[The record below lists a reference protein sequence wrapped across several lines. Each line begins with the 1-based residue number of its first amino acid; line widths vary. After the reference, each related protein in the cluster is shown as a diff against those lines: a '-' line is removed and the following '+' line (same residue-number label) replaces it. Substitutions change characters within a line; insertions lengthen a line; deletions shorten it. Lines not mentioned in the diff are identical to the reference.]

1 MTNNARRNRRNKEL
15 KRIERTTVA
24 TDQNS
29 QIVTSDVKDKLT
41 FITFILFDGHFSDIE
56 ILQDI
61 LNGLDSR
68 IGDPVHFLF
77 GILAPTFVFLR

>member
-29 QIVTSDVKDKLT
+29 QIVTSDVRDKLT
-41 FITFILFDGHFSDIE
+41 FITF
-56 ILQDI
+56 
-61 LNGLDSR
+61 
-68 IGDPVHFLF
+68 
-77 GILAPTFVFLR
+77 TLRWSLLRH